1 MKKILFFLGLLIF
14 INFQH
19 SLFFANNNIVD
30 FFYLNSQN
38 NLLKEKISK
47 LNQANEKIS
56 MEINELRSSQ
66 HALENFARY
75 NLGLVKSDE
84 IYVHVINK

>member
-14 INFQH
+14 VNFQY

-38 NLLKEKISK
+38 NLLEEKISK
-47 LNQANEKIS
+47 LNQANKEIS

-84 IYVHVINK
+84 IYVHVISK

>member
-14 INFQH
+14 VNFQY

>member
-14 INFQH
+14 INFQY
-19 SLFFANNNIVD
+19 SIFFANNNISKYV
-30 FFYLNSQN
+30 YLNSQN

-47 LNQANEKIS
+47 LNQANKIITI
-56 MEINELRSSQ
+56 EINELTSSK

-84 IYVHVINK
+84 IYVHIINK

>member
-19 SLFFANNNIVD
+19 SLFFANNNISNYV
-30 FFYLNSQN
+30 YLNSQN
-38 NLLKEKISK
+38 NLLKEKIAR
-47 LNQANEKIS
+47 LNQANKKIS
-56 MEINELRSSQ
+56 MEINELRSSK

>member
-19 SLFFANNNIVD
+19 SLFFANNNISNYV
-30 FFYLNSQN
+30 YLNSQN